1 MTALEFN
8 PIPFITNELN
18 LPAKGTAAVVAL
30 LNEGNTIPF
39 IARYR
44 KEVTDNLDEVQIRS
58 IQEKLAYITELED
71 RKKTVLSSIG
81 SQGKLTPELQ
91 ILIEN
96 CLSKTILEDLYLP
109 YKPKR
114 RTRAMIAREK
124 NLEPLALRI
133 MEQPRQG
140 SPLEDAK
147 AFIDIEKGVA
157 DIDVALAGA
166 RDIVAEMLSEN
177 AEIRAIVRDV
187 FKTEGIV
194 ISKVIEGKDAA
205 PTKYEQYYNYHE
217 KAASIPSHRYLAI
230 RRGEREEV
238 LQFHIEIEPEMVLG
252 AIRNKSGMNKAS
264 LYAEQ
269 LEKSITDA
277 CKRLIFPSVETDLR
291 VELKMQS
298 DRAAVDIFASNLR
311 NLLLSPPLGTYAVIG
326 IDPGLRTGCKCA
338 VVDNTGKFLH
348 TLTIYPGQGERGLDK
363 AEQDLLLLIGK
374 FHPHAIAI
382 GNGTGGRE
390 TEQFVRKVLAA
401 ANLTNITVIS
411 VNESGAS
418 VYSASDVAR
427 EEFPDL
433 DLTIRGAISIARRLQ
448 DPLAELVKIDPK
460 SIGVGQYQHDVYQP
474 LLQEKLGEVIESCV
488 NHVGVELNT
497 ASAPLLAYVAGIGPS
512 MALKIVKHREINGPF
527 KGRQQL
533 LKVAGLGPRTYEQ
546 AAGFIRVR
554 GGENPLDASAVH
566 PERYKLVALMAKD
579 LGVAIEDLIA
589 NEALIQRIDSK
600 RYISEGVGALTLQD
614 IINELRKPGRDPR
627 ANFEPPCFR
636 DDVHAIKDLKLGMK
650 LEGIVTN
657 VAAFGVFVDI
667 GVHQDGLIHISELT
681 DHYIKDPADVVSVGQ
696 KIKVEVLAID
706 TDRKRISLTA
716 KIGRNVGQG
725 NQNLGGSEVR
735 PTKNPK
741 HSREMSSQSRSKPT
755 FGNNPFS
762 NL

>member
-1 MTALEFN
+1 MTSQKFD
-8 PIPFITNELN
+8 PIPFITSELN
-18 LPAKGTAAVVAL
+18 LPAKGTASVVAL

-44 KEVTDNLDEVQIRS
+44 KEVTDNLDEVQIRD

-71 RKKTVLSSIG
+71 RKKTVLSSIE
-81 SQGKLTPELQ
+81 SQGKLTPDLYKQ
-91 ILIEN
+91 IES
-96 CLSKTILEDLYLP
+96 CLSKTLLEDLYLP

-124 NLEPLALRI
+124 GLEPLALRI
-133 MEQPRQG
+133 MEQSKQG

-147 AFIDIEKGVA
+147 AFIDVEKGVV
-157 DIDVALAGA
+157 DVEEALAGA
-166 RDIVAEMLSEN
+166 RDIISEMLSEN
-177 AEIRAIVRDV
+177 AEIRAVVRDV
-187 FKTEGIV
+187 FKSEGI
-194 ISKVIEGKDAA
+194 IYAKVIEGKDAA
-205 PTKYEQYYNYHE
+205 PTKFEQYYNYHE
-217 KAASIPSHRYLAI
+217 KVASIPSHRYLAI

-238 LQFHIEIEPEMVLG
+238 LHFNIQIEPENVFSE
-252 AIRNKSGMNKAS
+252 IRNKSGMNKS
-264 LYAEQ
+264 SPYAEQ
-269 LEKSITDA
+269 LEKSILDA

-338 VVDNTGKFLH
+338 VVNNTGKFLH
-348 TLTIYPGQGERGLDK
+348 TVTIYPGQGERGLDK
-363 AEQDLLLLIGK
+363 AEQDLLLLIEK
-374 FHPHAIAI
+374 FAPHAIAI

-390 TEQFVRKVLAA
+390 TEQFVRNVLAA
-401 ANLTNITVIS
+401 ARLTNITVIS

-418 VYSASDVAR
+418 VYSASDIAR

-474 LLQEKLGEVIESCV
+474 LLQDKLGEVIESCV

-512 MALKIVKHREINGPF
+512 MAIKIVKHRELNGPF

-554 GGENPLDASAVH
+554 GGEHPLDASAVH
-566 PERYKLVALMAKD
+566 PERYKLVAMMAND
-579 LGVAIEDLIA
+579 LGVAIEELIA
-589 NEALIQRIDSK
+589 NDMLIQRIDIK
-600 RYISEGVGALTLQD
+600 RYINEEVGALTLQD
-614 IINELRKPGRDPR
+614 IVNELKKPGRDPR
-627 ANFEPPCFR
+627 ANFELPCFR
-636 DDVHAIKDLKLGMK
+636 DDVHTMKDLKLGMK
-650 LEGIVTN
+650 LEGIITN

-706 TDRKRISLTA
+706 EDRKRISLTA
-716 KIGRNVGQG
+716 KVGRNAGQG
-725 NQNLGGSEVR
+725 AQKVGGNDQMPR
-735 PTKNPK
+735 KNPK
-741 HSREMSSQSRSKPT
+741 SRDVPSRSKPT
-755 FGNNPFS
+755 FGNNPFA

>member
-1 MTALEFN
+1 MTLQNFD
-8 PIPFITNELN
+8 PILFITNELN
-18 LPAKGTAAVVAL
+18 LPAKGAAAVVAL
-30 LNEGNTIPF
+30 LKEGNTIPF

-44 KEVTDNLDEVQIRS
+44 KEVTGNLDEVNIRQ
-58 IQEKLAYITELED
+58 IQEKFAYITELMD
-71 RKKTVLSSIG
+71 RKETVLSSIQ
-81 SQGKLTPELQ
+81 SQGKLTPELHRQ
-91 ILIEN
+91 IEN
-96 CLSKTILEDLYLP
+96 CFSKTLLEDLYLP

-124 NLEPLALRI
+124 GLEPLALRI
-133 MEQPRQG
+133 LEQPKQG
-140 SPLEDAK
+140 CPIEEAK
-147 AFIDIEKGVA
+147 VFIDVEKGILT
-157 DIDVALAGA
+157 IDEALAGA
-166 RDIVAEMLSEN
+166 RDIVAEILSEN
-177 AEIRAIVRDV
+177 AEIRAAARDA
-187 FKTEGIV
+187 FKTEGVIV
-194 ISKVIEGKDAA
+194 SKVIEGKEAS

-230 RRGEREEV
+230 RRGEKEEV
-238 LQFHIEIEPEMVLG
+238 LQFHIEIEPENVLG
-252 AIRNKSGMNKAS
+252 EIRNQSGLKTAS
-264 LYAEQ
+264 PYAEQ
-269 LEKSITDA
+269 LEKSIIDA

-311 NLLLSPPLGTYAVIG
+311 NLLLSSPLGTYAVIG

-338 VVDNTGKFLH
+338 VVNNTGKFLH
-348 TLTIYPGQGERGLDK
+348 TVTIYPTLGERELDK
-363 AEQDLLLLIGK
+363 AEQELMQLVTK
-374 FHPHAIAI
+374 YQPHAVAI

-401 ANLTNITVIS
+401 AKLTHIAVIS

-418 VYSASDVAR
+418 VYSASDIAR

-460 SIGVGQYQHDVYQP
+460 SIGVGQYQHDVYQS
-474 LLQEKLGEVIESCV
+474 LLQEKLGEVVESCV

-512 MALKIVKHREINGPF
+512 MATKIVKHREINGPF
-527 KGRQQL
+527 KSRQQL
-533 LKVAGLGPRTYEQ
+533 LNVTGLGPRTYEQ

-554 GGENPLDASAVH
+554 DGEHPLDASAVH
-566 PERYKLVALMAKD
+566 PERYTLVALMAKD
-579 LGVAIEDLIA
+579 LGVAIKDMIA
-589 NEALIQRIDSK
+589 NESLIQRIDIK
-600 RYISEGVGALTLQD
+600 HYISEGAGALTIQD
-614 IINELRKPGRDPR
+614 IINELKKPGRDPR
-627 ANFEPPCFR
+627 AHFEMPCFR

-681 DHYIKDPADVVSVGQ
+681 DRYIKDPAEVVSVGQ
-696 KIKVEVLAID
+696 KIKVKVLAID
-706 TDRKRISLTA
+706 VDRKRISLTA
-716 KIGRNVGQG
+716 KVGQHAMD
-725 NQNLGGSEVR
+725 NKIAVGGVKS
-735 PTKNPK
+735 PKNTK
-741 HSREMSSQSRSKPT
+741 SRDVPSRSRSS
-755 FGNNPFS
+755 FGNNPFA

>member
-1 MTALEFN
+1 MTAHEFN

-30 LNEGNTIPF
+30 LNEGNTVPF

-44 KEVTDNLDEVQIRS
+44 KEVTDNLDEVQIRNV
-58 IQEKLAYITELED
+58 QEKLAYITELED
-71 RKKTVLSSIG
+71 RKKTVISSIG
-81 SQGKLTPELQ
+81 SQGKLTAELQ
-91 ILIEN
+91 NQIEK

-133 MEQPRQG
+133 MEQPKQG
-140 SPLEDAK
+140 SPEEDAK
-147 AFIDIEKGVA
+147 AFIDLEKGVTNV
-157 DIDVALAGA
+157 DEALAGA
-166 RDIVAEMLSEN
+166 RDIVAEILSEN
-177 AEIRAIVRDV
+177 ADIRAIVRDV

-194 ISKVIEGKDAA
+194 ISKVIDGKDAA
-205 PTKYEQYYNYHE
+205 PTKYEQYYNYYE
-217 KAASIPSHRYLAI
+217 KAATIPSHRYLAI

-252 AIRNKSGMNKAS
+252 EIRNKSGMNKAS

-311 NLLLSPPLGTYAVIG
+311 NLLLSPPLGTFAVIG

-374 FHPHAIAI
+374 FQPHAIAI

-401 ANLTNITVIS
+401 AQLTNITVIS

-418 VYSASDVAR
+418 VYSASDIAR

-512 MALKIVKHREINGPF
+512 MAVKIVKHREVNGPF

-566 PERYKLVALMAKD
+566 PERYKLVASMAND

-600 RYISEGVGALTLQD
+600 RYIREGVGALTLQD

-627 ANFEPPCFR
+627 ANFEMPCFR

-706 TDRKRISLTA
+706 ADRKRISLTA
-716 KIGRNVGQG
+716 KIGRNVGQAS
-725 NQNLGGSEVR
+725 QNIGGGGVR
-735 PTKNPK
+735 PAKKPK
-741 HSREMSSQSRSKPT
+741 SREMISPSRSKPT
-755 FGNNPFS
+755 FDNNPFA